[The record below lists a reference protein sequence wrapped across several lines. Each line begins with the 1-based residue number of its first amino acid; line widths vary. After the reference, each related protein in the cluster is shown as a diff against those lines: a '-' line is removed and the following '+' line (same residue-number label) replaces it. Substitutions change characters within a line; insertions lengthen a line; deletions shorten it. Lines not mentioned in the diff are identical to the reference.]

1 MQGKLELG
9 GSMAPEME
17 VSSTVVS
24 GNSNNSSDSDHS
36 NEMQSIA
43 TVSGINLN
51 SSGVN
56 TNTVPPTTLVC
67 VQTIPAIVSVPNS
80 LSHQTQNKSSDSVF
94 QLAFTTAGSNN
105 SLTAQGN
112 RIKTT
117 IAKQPT
123 IQQQQLQQIG
133 KMQGIVYANPSIN
146 TIQLQQSQLQAK
158 ILRQSTQPSTS
169 NAHPLLNRAIQR
181 AQKIQLA
188 QLPSPVVT
196 QPTEKCVNITV
207 CFIQFLANFIKNHF
221 YFFFVF
227 LV

>member
-1 MQGKLELG
+1 MQGKLELDV
-9 GSMAPEME
+9 SMPPEME

-36 NEMQSIA
+36 NEMPSIA
-43 TVSGINLN
+43 TVSGVNLN
-51 SSGVN
+51 SSGIN
-56 TNTVPPTTLVC
+56 NNTVPPTTLVC
-67 VQTIPAIVSVPNS
+67 VQTIPTIVSVPNS
-80 LSHQTQNKSSDSVF
+80 LSHNQQNKSGDSVF
-94 QLAFTTAGSNN
+94 QLAFTTAGTSN
-105 SLTAQGN
+105 SLTVQGN

-123 IQQQQLQQIG
+123 IQQQQLQQIS

-146 TIQLQQSQLQAK
+146 TIHLQQSQLQARQ

-196 QPTEKCVNITV
+196 QTTEKCVDNI
-207 CFIQFLANFIKNHF
+207 N
-221 YFFFVF
+221 
-227 LV
+227 

>member
-1 MQGKLELG
+1 MQGKLELDT
-9 GSMAPEME
+9 SMAPEME

-36 NEMQSIA
+36 NEMPSIA

-51 SSGVN
+51 TSGVN

-80 LSHQTQNKSSDSVF
+80 LTHQTQNKSSDSVF
-94 QLAFTTAGSNN
+94 QLAFTAAGTSN

-146 TIQLQQSQLQAK
+146 TIQLQQSQLQAAK

-181 AQKIQLA
+181 AQKIQLS
-188 QLPSPVVT
+188 QLPAPVVT
-196 QPTEKCVNITV
+196 QTTEKCVNITE
-207 CFIQFLANFIKNHF
+207 CSIQFRQEIHDNAFLFL
-221 YFFFVF
+221 FF
-227 LV
+227 L